1 VSCKGG
7 EQKGKKGQKNPRT
20 SEKVRGSR
28 GPLII
33 GPHAWHY
40 LHFVPVRREL
50 KRVFFGKGYLEVA
63 PRPRMLEIVIFC
75 IAIHIHPWVILSK
88 DLILKGIEKCF
99 FEVSVMFHI
108 VLLIIEP
115 PLYHV
120 SHIVVKSLIFG
131 SFLLFFVCIMQRQ
144 QVSCKGGERLT
155 DNGHKKT
162 PPPEWRRG

>member
-1 VSCKGG
+1 MCVSCKGN
-7 EQKGKKGQKNPRT
+7 KCHARAASRKAKKGQKNPRT

-50 KRVFFGKGYLEVA
+50 KRVFFGKGYLEGS
-63 PRPRMLEIVIFC
+63 PRPRVLKIVEFC

-131 SFLLFFVCIMQRQ
+131 SFLLFFVCIMQRRRA
-144 QVSCKGGERLT
+144 VSGQRTQK
-155 DNGHKKT
+155 N
-162 PPPEWRRG
+162 PAS

>member
-1 VSCKGG
+1 MYVCVSCKGN
-7 EQKGKKGQKNPRT
+7 KCHARAASRKAKKGQKNPRT

-28 GPLII
+28 GPSVRDF
-33 GPHAWHY
+33 GPTID
-40 LHFVPVRREL
+40 VV
-50 KRVFFGKGYLEVA
+50 LEVVELVVA
-63 PRPRMLEIVIFC
+63 VNVHPRLPLLYGTSSPRIAKCLFEGSKFVIWNF
-75 IAIHIHPWVILSK
+75 W
-88 DLILKGIEKCF
+88 DF
-99 FEVSVMFHI
+99 RFHF

-131 SFLLFFVCIMQRQ
+131 SFLLFFVCVMQRQ